1 MSFQIRPY
9 VKDKDEEAWAYIR
22 AKTWQTAYEGLL
34 PPEVLEQVDIEQSL
48 RILAQIP
55 YEIIMA
61 YDGDSPA
68 GYIVFTEQSPI
79 NSAEAEILSLNV
91 LMEYENQG
99 IGTALIQE
107 ALSHH
112 QTRKFRLEVLAN
124 DVAGISFFQKQGFV
138 LSGNKRMIPFLPT
151 YQLEVVE
158 MKQKS

>member
-34 PPEVLEQVDIEQSL
+34 PPAVLEQVDIEQSL
-48 RILAQIP
+48 RILDHIP

-68 GYIVFTEQSPI
+68 GYIVFTEQSTTDP
-79 NSAEAEILSLNV
+79 SKAEILSLNV

-99 IGTALIQE
+99 IGTALCLE

-112 QTRKFRLEVLAN
+112 QTRKFRLEVLEG
-124 DVAGISFFQKQGFV
+124 DTAGISFFQKQGFV
-138 LSGNKRMIPFLPT
+138 LTGNKRIIPFLPT
-151 YQLEVVE
+151 YALEVLE
-158 MKQKS
+158 MTQKP